1 MLHCSP
7 KNSPLFFSFRACV
20 VAAVLLTIGWAVLG
34 DTFYAFAQQGGQAA
48 APVAGQTEV
57 FGPAPTPGSGQPS
70 FLGSLMELLPVLVVC
85 YFIFYFMVVKPQ
97 DSSAKAHKTLIESL
111 KKGDEVITSGGMIG
125 RVAGTE
131 QGFVTLEIAS
141 GVKVKFDPTAVKK
154 RLGDEQKSPKAA

>member
-1 MLHCSP
+1 MRAFLLIVLLCAVGFAITGDS
-7 KNSPLFFSFRACV
+7 FSAYAQQAGQ
-20 VAAVLLTIGWAVLG
+20 VAAPA
-34 DTFYAFAQQGGQAA
+34 
-48 APVAGQTEV
+48 AGQTEV

-70 FLGSLMELLPVLVVC
+70 FLGSLMELLPVLVIC

-111 KKGDEVITSGGMIG
+111 KKGDEVLTSGGMIG

-131 QGFVTLEIAS
+131 QGFVTIEIAS

-154 RLGDEQKSPKAA
+154 RIGDEQKSPKAA

>member
-1 MLHCSP
+1 
-7 KNSPLFFSFRACV
+7 
-20 VAAVLLTIGWAVLG
+20 
-34 DTFYAFAQQGGQAA
+34 
-48 APVAGQTEV
+48 
-57 FGPAPTPGSGQPS
+57 
-70 FLGSLMELLPVLVVC
+70 
-85 YFIFYFMVVKPQ
+85 MVVKPQ

>member
-1 MLHCSP
+1 M
-7 KNSPLFFSFRACV
+7 RAFAV
-20 VAAVLLTIGWAVLG
+20 IVVLLTLGFAFTG
-34 DTFYAFAQQGGQAA
+34 DTLEAFAQQAGQVA

-57 FGPAPTPGSGQPS
+57 FGPAPVAGSGQPS

-111 KKGDEVITSGGMIG
+111 KKGDEVLTSGGMIG

-131 QGFVTLEIAS
+131 QGFVTIEIAS

-154 RLGDEQKSPKAA
+154 RIGDEQKSPKAA